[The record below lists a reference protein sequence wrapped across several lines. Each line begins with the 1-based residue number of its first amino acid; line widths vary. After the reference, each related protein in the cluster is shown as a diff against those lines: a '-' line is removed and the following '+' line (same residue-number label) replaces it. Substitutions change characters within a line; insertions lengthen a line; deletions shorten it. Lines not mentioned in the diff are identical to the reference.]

1 MGAEVLLYGY
11 GIVCLSM
18 LVFNV
23 IYSLH
28 LRADDRRTQKRVE
41 VIQRQAE
48 GQLEKLRADVHQP
61 LQASHLAWMR
71 RRLARISYLLAFDRF
86 LDEQDTEE
94 PAFREYLRQL
104 QPVFLYLST
113 VYWKREDTQAAYYC
127 HFLARHRL
135 QRHMELDQVQ
145 RVVLSYLK
153 KDSLY
158 CRLNALKALCSFGSP
173 AVLVSALTELSRGEN
188 VQLHEKVV
196 TEALLTYTGNADAL
210 IDLLWQRLE
219 RFALPIQRSV
229 LDYIRF
235 QSGDYR
241 PQMEEILRDGGRD
254 KELRLAAIRYFGRYP
269 DEGVRGVLLGFVR
282 SGDALQWEYAAIAAT
297 ALARY
302 PGQDVV
308 DALMGAMHSSNWYV
322 RYNASASLEAHGLSY
337 EGMMDI
343 LAGDDRYAREML
355 NYRLESRR
363 LQRSAAAPREKEAV
377 GV

>member
-48 GQLEKLRADVHQP
+48 GQLEGLRADVHQP

-173 AVLVSALTELSRGEN
+173 EVLGDALEELSRDGGS
-188 VQLHEKVV
+188 QLHEKMV
-196 TEALLTYTGNADAL
+196 TEALLSYTGSAKAL
-210 IDLLWQRLE
+210 IELLWRRFE
-219 RFALPIQRSV
+219 RFSAQIQRAV
-229 LDYIRF
+229 LD
-235 QSGDYR
+235 
-241 PQMEEILRDGGRD
+241 
-254 KELRLAAIRYFGRYP
+254 
-269 DEGVRGVLLGFVR
+269 
-282 SGDALQWEYAAIAAT
+282 
-297 ALARY
+297 
-302 PGQDVV
+302 
-308 DALMGAMHSSNWYV
+308 
-322 RYNASASLEAHGLSY
+322 
-337 EGMMDI
+337 
-343 LAGDDRYAREML
+343 
-355 NYRLESRR
+355 
-363 LQRSAAAPREKEAV
+363 
-377 GV
+377 

>member
-1 MGAEVLLYGY
+1 
-11 GIVCLSM
+11 
-18 LVFNV
+18 
-23 IYSLH
+23 
-28 LRADDRRTQKRVE
+28 
-41 VIQRQAE
+41 
-48 GQLEKLRADVHQP
+48 
-61 LQASHLAWMR
+61 MR

-94 PAFREYLRQL
+94 PAVREYLRQL

-173 AVLVSALTELSRGEN
+173 EVLGDALEELSRDGGS
-188 VQLHEKVV
+188 QLHEKMV
-196 TEALLTYTGNADAL
+196 TEALLSYTGSAKAL
-210 IDLLWQRLE
+210 IELLWRRFE
-219 RFALPIQRSV
+219 RFSAQIQRAV

-235 QSGDYR
+235 QSGDYK